1 MPFMIRCTPHD
12 AQPRD
17 KRMAYLVDH
26 DLVKFFLA
34 DSKDVLALYLQ
45 GPQTIPTSVHTA
57 TFVFNLA
64 QFPDL
69 KKLCNSTWP
78 LKAVGIV
85 STPMNRVDHLCG
97 KRQATRS

>member
-17 KRMAYLVDH
+17 KQKAYLVEH

-34 DSKDVLALYLQ
+34 DSKEVLALYLQ

-69 KKLCNSTWP
+69 KKLASRLGP
-78 LKAVGIV
+78 
-85 STPMNRVDHLCG
+85 
-97 KRQATRS
+97 